1 MEALNNYTKIKK
13 GVPSAVSD
21 YRPIA
26 LTCVCSKIF
35 ESILSNEL
43 LSYLT
48 KNDLITKH
56 QYAFLKKH
64 STITNLLESLYDW
77 TISFSNKKSVNVA
90 YIDFC
95 RAFDTI
101 SHPKIIQK
109 LSAYGIKGTLLSWI
123 NDFLSH
129 RTQTVKIGSL
139 IPLRHRNQRS
149 SSRKRPWT
157 NSFPPFYKRHNR
169 FYKPRC
175 RGITFCRRSQN
186 VHRKFLTLMPKLISY
201 LI

>member
-1 MEALNNYTKIKK
+1 MPSEWKHSIITPKFKK
-13 GVPSAVSD
+13 GDPSVVSN

-43 LSYLT
+43 LFYLT
-48 KNDLITKH
+48 KHDLITKH
-56 QYAFLKKH
+56 QHAFLKKH

-77 TISFSNKKSVNVA
+77 TISFSNKKSVTVA

-123 NDFLSH
+123 NDFLSN
-129 RTQTVKIGSL
+129 RTQTVKIGS
-139 IPLRHRNQRS
+139 QS
-149 SSRKRPWT
+149 SHSVSVTSGVPQGSVLGPILFLLFI
-157 NSFPPFYKRHNR
+157 ND
-169 FYKPRC
+169 
-175 RGITFCRRSQN
+175 ITDFTSPE
-186 VHRKFLTLMPKLISY
+186 VVIS
-201 LI
+201 LFADDLKM